1 MRSSRRKPGGSV
13 GALPEVRVAQAT
25 FYRWRQKY
33 GALTK
38 SELVRLKDLERENAR
53 LKKLVAELTLDSR
66 SCRTCCQKQTE
77 ARASNEN
84 LPTATCAGV
93 CRSDQECVP
102 AAHKFGT
109 HWSAVVRIRRQHV
122 KLRRVRRQ
130 HHHVRPAHH
139 PVIVGRL
146 LLGIE
151 IRIAG
156 PLITPSG
163 PWSNRPGPE
172 AQRLS
177 APGGAVGRVST
188 VRRNARRSVTGII
201 CSDAFERAI
210 LRPGTSRDCGGLP
223 LVSSLRGKQ

>member
-1 MRSSRRKPGGSV
+1 MRN
-13 GALPEVRVAQAT
+13 
-25 FYRWRQKY
+25 
-33 GALTK
+33 
-38 SELVRLKDLERENAR
+38 RLL
-53 LKKLVAELTLDSR
+53 
-66 SCRTCCQKQTE
+66 
-77 ARASNEN
+77 SNET

-102 AAHKFGT
+102 AGHKFGT

-188 VRRNARRSVTGII
+188 VRRNARRSVTGIT